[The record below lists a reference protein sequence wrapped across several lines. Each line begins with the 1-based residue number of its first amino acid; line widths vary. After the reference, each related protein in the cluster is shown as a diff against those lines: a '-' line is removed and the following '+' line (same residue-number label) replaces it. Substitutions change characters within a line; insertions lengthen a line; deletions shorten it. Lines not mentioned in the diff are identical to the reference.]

1 MGFSGR
7 SAWSR
12 HGQILE
18 VGDLTKIESLNYLY
32 SQNVDEATAEE
43 TYSLAGGRII
53 WLRLLLGA
61 LRVTTFERIYLA
73 LYQRPSLFSSF
84 FAEARN
90 ELLRNAEAQ
99 FTAARLLP
107 PGPLHKVGSELIKE
121 LLENIQQWT
130 SVDITD
136 Y

>member
-1 MGFSGR
+1 MEFSGR

-12 HGQILE
+12 HGQTLE

-32 SQNVDEATAEE
+32 SQNVDDATAEE

-53 WLRLLLGA
+53 LLRLLLGA
-61 LRVTTFERIYLA
+61 LRVTTFERICLA

-84 FAEARN
+84 FAEARS

-99 FTAARLLP
+99 FTAAWSVAQSRLRADKKASRKYTSMDKREYY
-107 PGPLHKVGSELIKE
+107 G
-121 LLENIQQWT
+121 LLG
-130 SVDITD
+130 
-136 Y
+136 